1 MEEIMKFE
9 VKFIHKYLKMKSNMK
24 NILTLVLFVFL
35 VTSCNSENKF
45 DITNVD
51 VNLSNKIERVEPPNW
66 WIDMKTKDLQ
76 LRDPMYFRISFLFPL

>member
-1 MEEIMKFE
+1 
-9 VKFIHKYLKMKSNMK
+9 MK

-66 WIDMKTKDLQ
+66 WIDMKTKDIQ
-76 LRDPMYFRISFLFPL
+76 LLIYGKKISNYVPDDRLLSAEVGVCLPSTLST